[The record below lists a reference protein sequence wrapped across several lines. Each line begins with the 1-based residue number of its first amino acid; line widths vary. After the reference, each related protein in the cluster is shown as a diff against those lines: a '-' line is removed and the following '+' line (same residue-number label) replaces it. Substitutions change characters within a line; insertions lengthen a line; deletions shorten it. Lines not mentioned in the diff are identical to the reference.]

1 MKETEIICDRCG
13 CVILDEE
20 SIAVDDDLLCQECH
34 DRYCTSCDHCGRN
47 VYLEDA
53 VSDDY
58 TALCTGCY
66 NEHYTRCDDCNIII
80 AEADAYELHGY
91 DYCRNCYNERCED
104 DEGEYIHEY
113 GYKPAPI
120 FYGDGKRF
128 MGVELE
134 IDKGGKSSTNAEQL
148 YDIANHYEE
157 RIYIKSDGSLNDGME
172 IVTHPMTLAYHKNDF
187 CWEDILH
194 RCVEMGYRSHQ
205 TNTCGLH
212 VHVSRKAF
220 GDTEEQQDEVISR
233 ILYFVEVHWNELL
246 NFSRRT
252 ESAMN
257 RWAARYGYESHPK
270 AILDKVKKGY
280 GRYAAVNLCNYQ
292 TIEFRLFRGTL
303 KYNTLIAAL
312 ELVNAICDAAI
323 RLTDTEMQAMS
334 WSLFVTCLD
343 KDECAD
349 LIHYLK
355 QRRLYT
361 NEEVSKEEEF

>member
-113 GYKPAPI
+113 GYKPDPI

-172 IVTHPMTLAYHKNDF
+172 IVTHFSSFGYAR
-187 CWEDILH
+187 EDI
-194 RCVEMGYRSHQ
+194 
-205 TNTCGLH
+205 
-212 VHVSRKAF
+212 
-220 GDTEEQQDEVISR
+220 
-233 ILYFVEVHWNELL
+233 ELL
-246 NFSRRT
+246 LDF
-252 ESAMN
+252 
-257 RWAARYGYESHPK
+257 GYSVLEIEEMLMDPMEF
-270 AILDKVKKGY
+270 
-280 GRYAAVNLCNYQ
+280 RAAVADVRCC
-292 TIEFRLFRGTL
+292 
-303 KYNTLIAAL
+303 L
-312 ELVNAICDAAI
+312 EG
-323 RLTDTEMQAMS
+323 EYG
-334 WSLFVTCLD
+334 
-343 KDECAD
+343 DEIGSIYAW
-349 LIHYLK
+349 
-355 QRRLYT
+355 
-361 NEEVSKEEEF
+361 